1 MVWHGRKIFDFGW
14 QQKLSQNKSLR
25 DSAATIALHPF
36 HPADGLM
43 LTTAQAFII
52 LLVTFA

>member
-1 MVWHGRKIFDFGW
+1 MGTDVLYCLSVL
-14 QQKLSQNKSLR
+14 QQWLDADDQLP

-52 LLVTFA
+52 LLVTFT

>member
-1 MVWHGRKIFDFGW
+1 MGTDVLYCLSVLQQPFDVDD
-14 QQKLSQNKSLR
+14 QLR
-25 DSAATIALHPF
+25 DGAATVALHPF

-43 LTTAQAFII
+43 LSAAQAFII